1 MKVCFLYIFSH
12 NQKTKIDVI
21 FLFENNEVNFS
32 KSLNE
37 QVGVFLNVKQQKRS
51 HLKKWIFKQ
60 KLLCMM

>member
-51 HLKKWIFKQ
+51 QLKKWIFKQ